1 MVMKTFIA
9 ASFAALFAGGVV
21 YYGTEPADGGGEGVI
36 VNDEAIEDTRSSKD
50 IISRYISE
58 DEVKGDE
65 YVEAD
70 DLDNPYELEGER
82 AEFASAEEH
91 PHPPKNQK
99 DSEEEAEAS
108 ELEVTEPEVI
118 ETGTIELI
126 EPEQIIPPE
135 EVEMVEAEELVEEEL
150 DLSPVSEIRPP
161 REEEVF
167 VEPPRQVEMTK
178 PEETQS
184 KPVKRPHRSVISG
197 HVVDKD
203 DPAMKRIRV
212 VFKEAENITQP
223 DLRDRAYLD
232 LADYATNK
240 GMFKQ
245 AERAALK
252 IKQIELRDTARSRIA
267 MGLARFGHSD
277 DAFALIEQVE
287 VEELRD
293 VMRLQVIEALLGTDG
308 RR

>member
-21 YYGTEPADGGGEGVI
+21 YYGTEPADQGGEGTI
-36 VNDEAIEDTRSSKD
+36 VNDESIEETRSSKE
-50 IISRYISE
+50 IISRYISD
-58 DEVKGDE
+58 DEAEIEAEE
-65 YVEAD
+65 YEAE
-70 DLDNPYELEGER
+70 DLDNPYEVEVE
-82 AEFASAEEH
+82 AVEFAGAEEH
-91 PHPPKNQK
+91 PHPPVKLKEN
-99 DSEEEAEAS
+99 DEGTVEIS
-108 ELEVTEPEVI
+108 EPEVI
-118 ETGTIELI
+118 ETGQVELI
-126 EPEQIIPPE
+126 EPEQFIPPE
-135 EVEMVEAEELVEEEL
+135 ETDTDELEDPIIEEPLDENTTEDVEIIEVEAPPPHVEIVKP
-150 DLSPVSEIRPP
+150 PV
-161 REEEVF
+161 
-167 VEPPRQVEMTK
+167 
-178 PEETQS
+178 TQS
-184 KPVKRPHRSVISG
+184 KPALRPAQQMGVRSVIKG
-197 HVVDKD
+197 HVADKN

-212 VFKEAENITQP
+212 VFKEAQNISQP

-232 LADYATNK
+232 LTDYATNK

-252 IKQIELRDTARSRIA
+252 IQQVELRDTARSRIA